1 MPEELRN
8 SILAPI
14 MQSFTSIGPMLDTV
28 AIFSVIAIYSG
39 VALPIVVLL
48 TFLLGYSTMNTI
60 YRLSSRFV
68 TNGGYS
74 AYAGLVLGKD
84 VGIFV
89 GFVYLAYAM
98 MVLPDI
104 SLFIGNFA
112 MAVLGGGAPVS
123 PLFELGISLA
133 FTILIISAV
142 SRGLKLTLSYT
153 IIAGILEFLIL
164 GLSTGLFFSHS
175 TAGFSVFAGS
185 FNNPESIWLGL
196 IFGVVAF
203 SGSGSSIF
211 FSNNVKKPLK
221 NIPRGMILAYS
232 ISGIIMVLASLSLV
246 FFMGS
251 SNLARYSADPYFLM
265 EYIQLHLGS
274 LFFVIFAVFAMISA
288 ANLSISYLNA
298 LKNGFSRML
307 SEGLLGSWARNKL
320 NERHLL
326 LSVLILA
333 FSVELLSYFTNNFFY
348 VFAVLAG
355 AVGLAYM
362 TVHIIINVVLMK
374 VQKTTGGISW
384 ILLPV
389 VSSTILLVS
398 FYYAAIDPRFS
409 LLWTN
414 VIYLVI
420 ISTAIAATIAIRL
433 NPSHYKSIVIS
444 ASQEHAE

>member
-39 VALPIVVLL
+39 VALPIVVLM
-48 TFLLGYSTMNTI
+48 TFLLGYSTMNTL

-68 TNGGYS
+68 TNGGYY

-84 VGIFV
+84 AGIFV

-112 MAVLGGGAPVS
+112 IAVLGGGLVS
-123 PLFELGISLA
+123 PLFEFGVSLG
-133 FTILIISAV
+133 FTLLIIAAV

-153 IIAGILEFLIL
+153 IIAGILEFLVL

-175 TAGFSVFAGS
+175 AAGFPVFAGS
-185 FNNPESIWLGL
+185 FNNPDSIWLGL
-196 IFGVVAF
+196 IFGMVAF

-221 NIPRGMILAYS
+221 NIPRGMILAYT
-232 ISGIIMVLASLSLV
+232 ISGIIMILASLSLV
-246 FFMGS
+246 FFLGS

-265 EYIQLHLGS
+265 EYIRLHLGS

-298 LKNGFSRML
+298 LKNGFARML
-307 SEGLLGSWARNKL
+307 SEGLLGSWARNRL

-326 LSVLILA
+326 LFVLILA
-333 FSVELLSYFTNNFFY
+333 LSVELLSYFTNNFFY
-348 VFAVLAG
+348 AFAALAG

-374 VQKTTGGISW
+374 VQKTTGGLSKM
-384 ILLPV
+384 LLPV
-389 VSSTILLVS
+389 ISSAILLVS
-398 FYYAAIDPRFS
+398 FYYAAIDPSFS

-414 VIYLVI
+414 VLFLVL
-420 ISTAIAATIAIRL
+420 ISVATVATIAIRL
-433 NPSHYKSIVIS
+433 SPGHYKSIVII
-444 ASQEHAE
+444 ASQENAE

>member
-39 VALPIVVLL
+39 VALPIVVLM
-48 TFLLGYSTMNTI
+48 TFLLGYSTMNTL

-68 TNGGYS
+68 TNGGYY

-84 VGIFV
+84 AGIFV

-112 MAVLGGGAPVS
+112 IAVLGGGLVS
-123 PLFELGISLA
+123 PLFEFGVSLG
-133 FTILIISAV
+133 FTLLIIAAV

-153 IIAGILEFLIL
+153 IIAGILEFLVL

-175 TAGFSVFAGS
+175 AAGFPVFAGS
-185 FNNPESIWLGL
+185 FNNPDSIWLGL
-196 IFGVVAF
+196 IFGIVAF

-221 NIPRGMILAYS
+221 NIPRGMILAYT
-232 ISGIIMVLASLSLV
+232 ISGIIMILASLSLV
-246 FFMGS
+246 FFLGS

-265 EYIQLHLGS
+265 EYIRLHLGS

-298 LKNGFSRML
+298 LKNGFARML
-307 SEGLLGSWARNKL
+307 SEGLLGSWARNRL

-326 LSVLILA
+326 LFVLILA
-333 FSVELLSYFTNNFFY
+333 LSVELLSFFTNNFFY
-348 VFAVLAG
+348 AFAALAG

-362 TVHIIINVVLMK
+362 TVHIITNVVLMK
-374 VQKTTGGISW
+374 VQKTTGGLSKM
-384 ILLPV
+384 LLPV
-389 VSSTILLVS
+389 ISSAILLVS
-398 FYYAAIDPRFS
+398 FYYAAIDPSFS

-414 VIYLVI
+414 VLFLVL
-420 ISTAIAATIAIRL
+420 ISVATVATIAIRL
-433 NPSHYKSIVIS
+433 SPGHYKSIVII
-444 ASQEHAE
+444 ASQENAE

>member
-1 MPEELRN
+1 MSEELRN

-39 VALPIVVLL
+39 VALPIVVLM
-48 TFLLGYSTMNTI
+48 TFLLGYSTMNTL

-68 TNGGYS
+68 TNGGYY

-84 VGIFV
+84 AGIFV

-112 MAVLGGGAPVS
+112 IAVLGGGLVS
-123 PLFELGISLA
+123 PLFEFGVSLG
-133 FTILIISAV
+133 FTLLIIAAV

-153 IIAGILEFLIL
+153 IIAGILEFLVL

-175 TAGFSVFAGS
+175 AAGFPVFAGS
-185 FNNPESIWLGL
+185 FNNPDSIWLGL
-196 IFGVVAF
+196 IFGIVAF

-221 NIPRGMILAYS
+221 NIPRGMILAYT
-232 ISGIIMVLASLSLV
+232 ISGIIMILASLSLV
-246 FFMGS
+246 FFLGS

-265 EYIQLHLGS
+265 EYIRLHLGS

-298 LKNGFSRML
+298 LKNGFARML
-307 SEGLLGSWARNKL
+307 SEGLLGSWARNRL

-326 LSVLILA
+326 LFVLILA
-333 FSVELLSYFTNNFFY
+333 LSVELLSYFTNNFFCA
-348 VFAVLAG
+348 FAALAG

-362 TVHIIINVVLMK
+362 TVHIITNVVLMK
-374 VQKTTGGISW
+374 VQKTTGGLSKM
-384 ILLPV
+384 LLPV
-389 VSSTILLVS
+389 ISSAILLVS
-398 FYYAAIDPRFS
+398 FYYAAIDPSFS

-414 VIYLVI
+414 VLFLVL
-420 ISTAIAATIAIRL
+420 ISVATVATIAIRL
-433 NPSHYKSIVIS
+433 SPGHYKSIVII
-444 ASQEHAE
+444 ASQENAE

>member
-39 VALPIVVLL
+39 VALPIVVLM
-48 TFLLGYSTMNTI
+48 TFLLGYSTMNTL

-68 TNGGYS
+68 TNGGYY

-84 VGIFV
+84 AGIFV

-112 MAVLGGGAPVS
+112 IAVLGGGLVS
-123 PLFELGISLA
+123 PLFEFGVSLG
-133 FTILIISAV
+133 FTLLIIAAV

-153 IIAGILEFLIL
+153 IIAGILEFLVL

-175 TAGFSVFAGS
+175 AAGFPVFAGS
-185 FNNPESIWLGL
+185 FNNPDSIWLGL
-196 IFGVVAF
+196 IFGIVAF

-221 NIPRGMILAYS
+221 NIPRGMILAYT
-232 ISGIIMVLASLSLV
+232 ISGIIMILASLSLV
-246 FFMGS
+246 FFLGS

-265 EYIQLHLGS
+265 EYIRLHLGS

-298 LKNGFSRML
+298 LKNGFARML
-307 SEGLLGSWARNKL
+307 SEGLLGSWARNRL

-326 LSVLILA
+326 LFVLILA
-333 FSVELLSYFTNNFFY
+333 LSVELLSYFTNNFFCA
-348 VFAVLAG
+348 FAALAG

-362 TVHIIINVVLMK
+362 TVHIITNVVLMK
-374 VQKTTGGISW
+374 VQKTTGGLSKM
-384 ILLPV
+384 LLPV
-389 VSSTILLVS
+389 ISSAILLVS
-398 FYYAAIDPRFS
+398 FYYAAIDPSFS

-414 VIYLVI
+414 VLFLVL
-420 ISTAIAATIAIRL
+420 ISVATVATIAIRL
-433 NPSHYKSIVIS
+433 SPGHYKSIVII
-444 ASQEHAE
+444 ASQENAE

>member
-39 VALPIVVLL
+39 VALPIVVLM
-48 TFLLGYSTMNTI
+48 TFLLGYSTMNTL

-68 TNGGYS
+68 TNGGYY

-84 VGIFV
+84 AGIFV

-104 SLFIGNFA
+104 SLFIENFA
-112 MAVLGGGAPVS
+112 IAVLGGGLVS
-123 PLFELGISLA
+123 PLFEFGVSLG
-133 FTILIISAV
+133 FTLLIIAAV

-153 IIAGILEFLIL
+153 IIAGILEFLVL

-175 TAGFSVFAGS
+175 AAGFPVFAGS
-185 FNNPESIWLGL
+185 FNNPDSIWLGL
-196 IFGVVAF
+196 IFGIVAF

-221 NIPRGMILAYS
+221 NIPRGMILAYT
-232 ISGIIMVLASLSLV
+232 ISGIIMILASLSLV
-246 FFMGS
+246 FFLGS

-265 EYIQLHLGS
+265 EYIRLHLGS

-298 LKNGFSRML
+298 LKNGFARML
-307 SEGLLGSWARNKL
+307 SEGLLGSWARNRL

-326 LSVLILA
+326 LFVLILA
-333 FSVELLSYFTNNFFY
+333 LSVELLSYFTNNFFY
-348 VFAVLAG
+348 AFAALAG

-362 TVHIIINVVLMK
+362 TVHIITNVVLMK
-374 VQKTTGGISW
+374 VQKTTGGLSKM
-384 ILLPV
+384 LLPV
-389 VSSTILLVS
+389 ISSAILLVS
-398 FYYAAIDPRFS
+398 FYYAAIDPSFS

-414 VIYLVI
+414 VLFLVL
-420 ISTAIAATIAIRL
+420 ISVATVATIAIRL
-433 NPSHYKSIVIS
+433 SPGHYKSIVII
-444 ASQEHAE
+444 ASQENAE

>member
-1 MPEELRN
+1 MSEELRN

-39 VALPIVVLL
+39 VALPIVVLM
-48 TFLLGYSTMNTI
+48 TFLLGYSTMNTL

-68 TNGGYS
+68 TNGGYY

-84 VGIFV
+84 AGIFV

-112 MAVLGGGAPVS
+112 IAVLGGGLVS
-123 PLFELGISLA
+123 PLFEFGVSLG
-133 FTILIISAV
+133 FTLLIIAAV

-153 IIAGILEFLIL
+153 IIAGILEFLVL

-175 TAGFSVFAGS
+175 AAGFPVFAGS
-185 FNNPESIWLGL
+185 FNNPDSIWLGL
-196 IFGVVAF
+196 IFGIVAF

-221 NIPRGMILAYS
+221 NIPRGMILAYT
-232 ISGIIMVLASLSLV
+232 ISGIIMILASLSLV
-246 FFMGS
+246 FFLGS

-265 EYIQLHLGS
+265 EYIRLHLGS

-298 LKNGFSRML
+298 LKNGFARML
-307 SEGLLGSWARNKL
+307 SEGLLGSWARNRL

-326 LSVLILA
+326 LFVLILA
-333 FSVELLSYFTNNFFY
+333 LSVELLSYFTNNFFY
-348 VFAVLAG
+348 AFAALAG

-362 TVHIIINVVLMK
+362 TVHIITNVVLMK
-374 VQKTTGGISW
+374 VQKTTGGLSKM
-384 ILLPV
+384 LLPV
-389 VSSTILLVS
+389 ISSAILLVS
-398 FYYAAIDPRFS
+398 FYYAAIDPSFS

-414 VIYLVI
+414 VLFLVL
-420 ISTAIAATIAIRL
+420 ISVATVATIAIRL
-433 NPSHYKSIVIS
+433 SPGHYKSIVII
-444 ASQEHAE
+444 ASQENAE

>member
-39 VALPIVVLL
+39 VALPIVVLM
-48 TFLLGYSTMNTI
+48 TFLLGYSTMNTL

-68 TNGGYS
+68 TNGGYY

-84 VGIFV
+84 AGIFV

-112 MAVLGGGAPVS
+112 IAVLGGGLVS
-123 PLFELGISLA
+123 PLFEFGVSLG
-133 FTILIISAV
+133 FTLLIIAAV

-153 IIAGILEFLIL
+153 IIAGILEFLVL

-175 TAGFSVFAGS
+175 AAGFPVFAGS
-185 FNNPESIWLGL
+185 FNNPDSIWLGL
-196 IFGVVAF
+196 IFGIVAF

-221 NIPRGMILAYS
+221 NIPRGMILAYT
-232 ISGIIMVLASLSLV
+232 ISGIIMILASLSLV
-246 FFMGS
+246 FFLGS

-265 EYIQLHLGS
+265 EYIRLHLGS

-298 LKNGFSRML
+298 LKNGFARML
-307 SEGLLGSWARNKL
+307 SEGLLGSWARNRL

-326 LSVLILA
+326 LFVLILA
-333 FSVELLSYFTNNFFY
+333 LSVELLSYFTNNFFY
-348 VFAVLAG
+348 AFAALAG

-374 VQKTTGGISW
+374 VQKTTGGLSKM
-384 ILLPV
+384 LLPV
-389 VSSTILLVS
+389 ISSAILLVS
-398 FYYAAIDPRFS
+398 FYYAAIDPSFS

-414 VIYLVI
+414 VLFLVL
-420 ISTAIAATIAIRL
+420 ISVATVATIAIRL
-433 NPSHYKSIVIS
+433 SPGHYKSIVII
-444 ASQEHAE
+444 ASQENAE

>member
-39 VALPIVVLL
+39 VALPIVVLM
-48 TFLLGYSTMNTI
+48 TFLLGYSTMNTL

-68 TNGGYS
+68 TNGGYY

-84 VGIFV
+84 AGIFV

-112 MAVLGGGAPVS
+112 IAVLGGGLVS
-123 PLFELGISLA
+123 PLFEFGVSLG
-133 FTILIISAV
+133 FTLLIIAAV

-153 IIAGILEFLIL
+153 IIAGILEFLVL

-175 TAGFSVFAGS
+175 AAGFPVFAGS
-185 FNNPESIWLGL
+185 FNNPDSIWLGL
-196 IFGVVAF
+196 IFGIVAF

-221 NIPRGMILAYS
+221 NIPRGMILAYT
-232 ISGIIMVLASLSLV
+232 ISGIIMILASLSLV
-246 FFMGS
+246 FFLGS

-265 EYIQLHLGS
+265 EYIRLHLGS

-298 LKNGFSRML
+298 LKNGFARML
-307 SEGLLGSWARNKL
+307 SEGLLGSWARNRL

-326 LSVLILA
+326 LFVLILA
-333 FSVELLSYFTNNFFY
+333 LSVELLSYFTNNFFY
-348 VFAVLAG
+348 AFAALAG

-362 TVHIIINVVLMK
+362 TVHIITNVVLMK
-374 VQKTTGGISW
+374 VQKTTGGLSKM
-384 ILLPV
+384 LLPV
-389 VSSTILLVS
+389 ISSAILLVS
-398 FYYAAIDPRFS
+398 FYYAAIDPSFS

-414 VIYLVI
+414 VLFLVL
-420 ISTAIAATIAIRL
+420 ISVATVATIAIRL
-433 NPSHYKSIVIS
+433 SPGHYKSIVII
-444 ASQEHAE
+444 ASQENAE